1 MSTLDRPPSMKL
13 PPLAAGQ
20 RLDRAT
26 FHERYAAMPPNT
38 RAELIGGIVHMPS
51 PMSSDHGD
59 DNGPVFI
66 WVDYYAENTPGIR
79 SNLGSSL
86 LLDDLGEPQAD
97 VSLRVLP
104 EFGGQVRHEGGYI
117 VGAPELVVEIAKS
130 TRKTDLGEK
139 KADYERAGVRE
150 YIVVELEPD
159 RIHWFIRRG
168 DRFETLLPGPDALFR
183 SEVYPGLWLDP
194 AALFAGDRRRLRA
207 VVDQGLA
214 TPEHADFVARL
225 SAARGANP

>member
-1 MSTLDRPPSMKL
+1 MSTFDRPSWMKL

-26 FHERYAAMPPNT
+26 FHERYAAMPPKT

-59 DNGPVFI
+59 ENGPVFI
-66 WVDYYAENTPGIR
+66 WLDYYAENTPGIR

-104 EFGGQVRHEGGYI
+104 EYAGQVRHEGGYI
-117 VGAPELVVEIAKS
+117 VGAPELVVEIARS
-130 TRKTDLGEK
+130 SRKTDLGEK

-168 DRFETLLPGPDALFR
+168 DRFETLPPAPTGCSVGGLSWALAR
-183 SEVYPGLWLDP
+183 SRGTL
-194 AALFAGDRRRLRA
+194 RRRSRRLRA

-225 SAARGANP
+225 SAAREANP